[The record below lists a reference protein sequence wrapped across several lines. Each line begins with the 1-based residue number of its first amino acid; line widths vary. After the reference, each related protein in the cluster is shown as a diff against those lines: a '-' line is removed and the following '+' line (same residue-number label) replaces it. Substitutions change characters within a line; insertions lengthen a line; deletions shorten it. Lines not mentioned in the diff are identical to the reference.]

1 MFVELVGLI
10 EESGKD
16 NVPVVDIEERCRAS
30 RMELDGCARVWGGG
44 GVV

>member
-16 NVPVVDIEERCRAS
+16 NVPVVDMSSVENGA
-30 RMELDGCARVWGGG
+30 
-44 GVV
+44 